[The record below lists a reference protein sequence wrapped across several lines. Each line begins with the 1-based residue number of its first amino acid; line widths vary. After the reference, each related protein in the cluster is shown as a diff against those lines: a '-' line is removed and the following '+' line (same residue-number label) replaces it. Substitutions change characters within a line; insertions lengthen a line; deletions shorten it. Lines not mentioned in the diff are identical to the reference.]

1 MTGEMIFVSTLMR
14 KQICLA
20 PLWEIRFFRIYYHEK
35 EYSP

>member
-20 PLWEIRFFRIYYHEK
+20 PLWEIRFFRVHDHEK
-35 EYSP
+35 EDSP